1 MHGDVC
7 TIRDIE
13 LHFEDLVLPANLV
26 SSESLSPDDVLEE
39 ERSLYKVDTYCDSC
53 ETGVRLFVSA
63 TAVAIRRFHQLLCS
77 ELSII
82 CPGCARRSLQHG
94 RF

>member
-1 MHGDVC
+1 MHGEVS

-26 SSESLSPDDVLEE
+26 SSESLSPDDELEE
-39 ERSLYKVDTYCDSC
+39 ERNIYKVDTCCDSC
-53 ETGVRLFVSA
+53 ERGVRIFVSA
-63 TAVAIRRFHQLLCS
+63 TVVAIRSFHQLLCA
-77 ELSII
+77 ELSVI